1 MDDLADLIVKLSPEK
16 RSLLTM
22 RLRKKQLFLRTSAS
36 PIVVLQRGEDRI
48 PFFCV
53 HPSGGNVLCY
63 VDLAHLVG
71 SDQPF
76 YGIQSTALDG
86 QSLPLT
92 RVEDM
97 AAHYVSAVHEVQ
109 PEGPYLLGGWS
120 MGAIVAYEM
129 ARQLMENGCEVA
141 LLALIDMW
149 VITQAEKIEIDDA
162 LMLVAIFGPY
172 LHLSLENLRRLDPEE
187 QIVYVLHLAR
197 KEGLIGP
204 DIGPEEA
211 RRIIDTYVI
220 NDRAAG
226 QYNPK
231 PYAGRLT
238 LIRAMEPRVYSN
250 ISHNQDADPTLGW
263 GALARD
269 VEVRKVPGNHDNV
282 VVKPYVQTLAR
293 ELRDCI
299 ETAQLVS
306 GNRRNN
312 RNGVFDG

>member
-1 MDDLADLIVKLSPEK
+1 MDDLANRIVNLSPEK

-22 RLRKKQLFLRTSAS
+22 RLRKKHLFMRTSAS
-36 PIVVLQRGEDRI
+36 PIVVLQRGEDRR

-63 VDLAHLVG
+63 ADLAYLVG
-71 SDQPF
+71 NDQPF

-86 QSLPLT
+86 QGLPLT
-92 RVEDM
+92 RIEDM
-97 AAHYVSAVHEVQ
+97 AAHYISALREVQ
-109 PEGPYLLGGWS
+109 PEAPYLLGGWS

-149 VITQAEKIEIDDA
+149 VITQAEKVEIDNA
-162 LMLVAIFGPY
+162 LMLIAIFGPY
-172 LHLSLENLRRLDPEE
+172 LHLSLETLRRLEPEE
-187 QIVYVLHLAR
+187 QIAYVLHLAR
-197 KEGLIGP
+197 KESLIGP
-204 DIGPEEA
+204 DIGPEQA

-220 NDRAAG
+220 NDKAAG
-226 QYNPK
+226 EYDPK

-263 GALARD
+263 GGLAGS

-282 VVKPYVQTLAR
+282 IVKPYVETLAR

-299 ETAQLVS
+299 ELVS
-306 GNRRNN
+306 GKRRNDG
-312 RNGVFDG
+312 NGVFDG

>member
-1 MDDLADLIVKLSPEK
+1 MDDLASRIVKLSPEK

-22 RLRKKQLFLRTSAS
+22 RMQKKHLFMRSSPS
-36 PIVVLQRGEDRI
+36 PIVLLQRGEDRR

-86 QSLPLT
+86 PDVPLT

-97 AAHYVSAVHEVQ
+97 AARYISAMRQTQ
-109 PEGPYLLGGWS
+109 PEAPYLLGGWS

-129 ARQLMENGCEVA
+129 ARQLMENGREVA

-149 VITQAEKIEIDDA
+149 VITQAEKVEIDDA

-172 LHLSLENLRRLDPEE
+172 LHLSLESLRRLDPEE
-187 QIVYVLHLAR
+187 QIASVLHLAR
-197 KEGLIGP
+197 KEGLVGP
-204 DIGPEEA
+204 DVFPEQA
-211 RRIIDTYVI
+211 RRIIDAYVI

-226 QYNPK
+226 QYSPK
-231 PYAGRLT
+231 PYPGRLT
-238 LIRAMEPRVYSN
+238 LFRAMEPRMYSN
-250 ISHNQDADPTLGW
+250 ISHNQDVDPTLGW
-263 GALARD
+263 GGLVAGGVD
-269 VEVRKVPGNHDNV
+269 VRQIPGNHDNV
-282 VVKPYVQTLAR
+282 IAKPYVETLAR
-293 ELRDCI
+293 ELRDCVN
-299 ETAQLVS
+299 TTQLMS
-306 GNRRNN
+306 GKR
-312 RNGVFDG
+312 